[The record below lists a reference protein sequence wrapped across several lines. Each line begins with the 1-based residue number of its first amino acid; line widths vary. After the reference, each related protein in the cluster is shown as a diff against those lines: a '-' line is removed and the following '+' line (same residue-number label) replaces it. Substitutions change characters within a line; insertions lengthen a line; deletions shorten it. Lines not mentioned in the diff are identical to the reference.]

1 VKAIKLG
8 GFRKGAHGYGCG
20 LRDGRM
26 FLIYTERNMPKRK
39 LTEGEKTSVEIVRMD
54 LVKEK
59 LARTGESL
67 KSYLNRLIRE
77 DMMRSDEDLS
87 IRYFKE

>member
-1 VKAIKLG
+1 
-8 GFRKGAHGYGCG
+8 
-20 LRDGRM
+20 
-26 FLIYTERNMPKRK
+26 MPKRK
-39 LTEGEKTSVEIVRMD
+39 LIEGEKTSVEIIRMD

-67 KSYLNRLIRE
+67 KDYLNRLIRE
-77 DMMRSDEDLS
+77 DMMCSDEDLS

>member
-1 VKAIKLG
+1 
-8 GFRKGAHGYGCG
+8 
-20 LRDGRM
+20 
-26 FLIYTERNMPKRK
+26 MPRQK

-59 LARTGESL
+59 LARAGESL
-67 KSYLNRLIRE
+67 KDYLNRLIRE

>member
-1 VKAIKLG
+1 
-8 GFRKGAHGYGCG
+8 
-20 LRDGRM
+20 M
-26 FLIYTERNMPKRK
+26 SKRK
-39 LTEGEKTSVEIVRMD
+39 FSEGEKTSVEIIRMD
-54 LVKEK
+54 IVKEK

-67 KSYLNRLIRE
+67 KDYLNRLVRE

>member
-1 VKAIKLG
+1 V
-8 GFRKGAHGYGCG
+8 
-20 LRDGRM
+20 
-26 FLIYTERNMPKRK
+26 PKRK
-39 LTEGEKTSVEIVRMD
+39 LIEGEKTSVEIIRMD

-67 KSYLNRLIRE
+67 KDYLNRLIRE
-77 DMMRSDEDLS
+77 DMMCSDEDLS

>member
-1 VKAIKLG
+1 
-8 GFRKGAHGYGCG
+8 
-20 LRDGRM
+20 
-26 FLIYTERNMPKRK
+26 MPRRK
-39 LTEGEKTSVEIVRMD
+39 LTEGEKTSVEIIRMD

-59 LARTGESL
+59 LARTRESL
-67 KSYLNRLIRE
+67 KDYLNRLIRE

>member
-1 VKAIKLG
+1 
-8 GFRKGAHGYGCG
+8 
-20 LRDGRM
+20 
-26 FLIYTERNMPKRK
+26 MPRQK
-39 LTEGEKTSVEIVRMD
+39 LTEGEKTSVEIIRMD

-67 KSYLNRLIRE
+67 KDYLNRLIRE
-77 DMMRSDEDLS
+77 DMMCSDEDLS

>member
-1 VKAIKLG
+1 
-8 GFRKGAHGYGCG
+8 
-20 LRDGRM
+20 
-26 FLIYTERNMPKRK
+26 MPKIK

-59 LARTGESL
+59 LARARESL
-67 KSYLNRLIRE
+67 KDYLNRLIRE

>member
-1 VKAIKLG
+1 
-8 GFRKGAHGYGCG
+8 
-20 LRDGRM
+20 
-26 FLIYTERNMPKRK
+26 MPRQK
-39 LTEGEKTSVEIVRMD
+39 LTEGEKTSVEIIRMD

-67 KSYLNRLIRE
+67 KDYLNRLIRE

>member
-1 VKAIKLG
+1 
-8 GFRKGAHGYGCG
+8 
-20 LRDGRM
+20 
-26 FLIYTERNMPKRK
+26 MPKRK
-39 LTEGEKTSVEIVRMD
+39 LTEGEKTSVEIIRMD

-67 KSYLNRLIRE
+67 KDYLNRLIRE
-77 DMMRSDEDLS
+77 DMMCADEDLS

>member
-1 VKAIKLG
+1 
-8 GFRKGAHGYGCG
+8 
-20 LRDGRM
+20 
-26 FLIYTERNMPKRK
+26 MPRRK
-39 LTEGEKTSVEIVRMD
+39 LSEGEKTSVEIIRMD

-67 KSYLNRLIRE
+67 KDYLNRLIRE

>member
-1 VKAIKLG
+1 
-8 GFRKGAHGYGCG
+8 
-20 LRDGRM
+20 
-26 FLIYTERNMPKRK
+26 MPKRK
-39 LTEGEKTSVEIVRMD
+39 LAEGEKTSVEIIRMD

-67 KSYLNRLIRE
+67 KDYLNRLVRE

>member
-1 VKAIKLG
+1 
-8 GFRKGAHGYGCG
+8 
-20 LRDGRM
+20 
-26 FLIYTERNMPKRK
+26 MPKQK

-67 KSYLNRLIRE
+67 KDYLNRLIRE

>member
-1 VKAIKLG
+1 
-8 GFRKGAHGYGCG
+8 
-20 LRDGRM
+20 
-26 FLIYTERNMPKRK
+26 MPKRK
-39 LTEGEKTSVEIVRMD
+39 LSEGEKTSVEIVRMD

-59 LARTGESL
+59 LVRTGESL

-77 DMMRSDEDLS
+77 DMMRADEDLS

>member
-1 VKAIKLG
+1 
-8 GFRKGAHGYGCG
+8 
-20 LRDGRM
+20 
-26 FLIYTERNMPKRK
+26 MPRQK
-39 LTEGEKTSVEIVRMD
+39 LTEGEKTSVEIIRMD
-54 LVKEK
+54 LVKDK

-87 IRYFKE
+87 IRYFKEL

>member
-1 VKAIKLG
+1 
-8 GFRKGAHGYGCG
+8 
-20 LRDGRM
+20 
-26 FLIYTERNMPKRK
+26 MPKQK
-39 LTEGEKTSVEIVRMD
+39 LTEGEKTSVEIIRMD

-67 KSYLNRLIRE
+67 KDYLNRLIRE
-77 DMMRSDEDLS
+77 DMMRADEDLS

>member
-1 VKAIKLG
+1 
-8 GFRKGAHGYGCG
+8 
-20 LRDGRM
+20 
-26 FLIYTERNMPKRK
+26 MPKQK

-59 LARTGESL
+59 LARAGESL
-67 KSYLNRLIRE
+67 KDYLNRLIRE

>member
-1 VKAIKLG
+1 
-8 GFRKGAHGYGCG
+8 
-20 LRDGRM
+20 
-26 FLIYTERNMPKRK
+26 MPRLK
-39 LTEGEKTSVEIVRMD
+39 LTEGEKTSVEIIRMD

-67 KSYLNRLIRE
+67 KDYLNRLIRE

>member
-1 VKAIKLG
+1 
-8 GFRKGAHGYGCG
+8 
-20 LRDGRM
+20 
-26 FLIYTERNMPKRK
+26 MPRQK
-39 LTEGEKTSVEIVRMD
+39 LTEGEKTSVEIIRMD

-67 KSYLNRLIRE
+67 KDYLNRLIRE
-77 DMMRSDEDLS
+77 DMMCSDEDIS

>member
-1 VKAIKLG
+1 MVSKVVV
-8 GFRKGAHGYGCG
+8 
-20 LRDGRM
+20 
-26 FLIYTERNMPKRK
+26 MPKRK
-39 LTEGEKTSVEIVRMD
+39 LTEGEKTSVEIIRMD

-67 KSYLNRLIRE
+67 KDYLNRLIRE
-77 DMMRSDEDLS
+77 DMMCADEDLS

>member
-1 VKAIKLG
+1 
-8 GFRKGAHGYGCG
+8 
-20 LRDGRM
+20 
-26 FLIYTERNMPKRK
+26 MPRRK
-39 LTEGEKTSVEIVRMD
+39 LTEGEKTSVEIIRMD

-67 KSYLNRLIRE
+67 KNYLNRLIRE

-87 IRYFKE
+87 IRYFKG

>member
-1 VKAIKLG
+1 
-8 GFRKGAHGYGCG
+8 
-20 LRDGRM
+20 
-26 FLIYTERNMPKRK
+26 MPRQK

-67 KSYLNRLIRE
+67 KDYLNRLIRE

>member
-1 VKAIKLG
+1 
-8 GFRKGAHGYGCG
+8 
-20 LRDGRM
+20 
-26 FLIYTERNMPKRK
+26 MPRRK
-39 LTEGEKTSVEIVRMD
+39 LTEGEKTSVEIIRMD

-67 KSYLNRLIRE
+67 KDYLNRLIGE

>member
-1 VKAIKLG
+1 
-8 GFRKGAHGYGCG
+8 
-20 LRDGRM
+20 
-26 FLIYTERNMPKRK
+26 MPRRK
-39 LTEGEKTSVEIVRMD
+39 LSEGEKTSVEIIRMD

-67 KSYLNRLIRE
+67 KDYLNRLIRE
-77 DMMRSDEDLS
+77 DMIRSDEDLS

>member
-1 VKAIKLG
+1 
-8 GFRKGAHGYGCG
+8 
-20 LRDGRM
+20 
-26 FLIYTERNMPKRK
+26 MPRQK

-67 KSYLNRLIRE
+67 KDYLNRLIRE

-87 IRYFKE
+87 IRYFKELLTYSLS